1 MTSTPSALRLASRL
15 IWRETHRTVPVHSIR
30 LYLSTE
36 PDQYEV
42 RFMFPRQAEQGIT
55 HSLVPK
61 LTLAI
66 PEFEAAEAWLDNRYP
81 GGRPW

>member
-1 MTSTPSALRLASRL
+1 MTTPRTLLSAARL
-15 IWRETHRTVPVHSIR
+15 IWHETHRTVPIHTIR
-30 LYLSTE
+30 LRLTTE

-42 RFMFPRQAEQGIT
+42 RFVFPRPTEKGVV

-61 LTLAI
+61 LTLTLA
-66 PEFEAAEAWLDNRYP
+66 EFKAAEAWLDSRYP

>member
-15 IWRETHRTVPVHSIR
+15 IWRETHRTVPIHRIR
-30 LYLSTE
+30 LSLSTE

-42 RFMFPRQAEQGIT
+42 RFTFPRPKEEGVVHALI
-55 HSLVPK
+55 PK
-61 LTLAI
+61 LTLS
-66 PEFEAAEAWLDNRYP
+66 PHEFRAAEAWLDARYP